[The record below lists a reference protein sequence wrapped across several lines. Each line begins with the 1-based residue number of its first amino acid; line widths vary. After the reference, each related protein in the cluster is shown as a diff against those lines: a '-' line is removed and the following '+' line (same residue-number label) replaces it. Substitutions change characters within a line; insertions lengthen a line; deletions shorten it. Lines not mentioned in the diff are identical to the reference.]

1 MPACPSH
8 ISSNPKKTRS
18 STYFFSPFPLI
29 FILPFS
35 LSPPRSPSF
44 PPHPLLFFTFCCPL
58 SLTPSPPLPHLPS
71 DEGAS
76 KRGRFTRAVISAR
89 PSFPFPSLS
98 LSYAPAH
105 YLYLARSLARPQR
118 YLKSPLVIPSKRAG
132 RGSTTE
138 LSHAQDCSMWQWYA
152 KCVKTL
158 EFAHRDTLSAQQQQQ
173 FTKSY
178 NCIGHTRR
186 NTHTRRHTYSFSAQS
201 HAKRQKTN

>member
-1 MPACPSH
+1 MQHPPSPLPRASSPAHPALHHACLSITH
-8 ISSNPKKTRS
+8 LQQSKKKS

-98 LSYAPAH
+98 LSLTLPH
-105 YLYLARSLARPQR
+105 TISTSLA
-118 YLKSPLVIPSKRAG
+118 
-132 RGSTTE
+132 
-138 LSHAQDCSMWQWYA
+138 LSLA
-152 KCVKTL
+152 L
-158 EFAHRDTLSAQQQQQ
+158 RD
-173 FTKSY
+173 
-178 NCIGHTRR
+178 I
-186 NTHTRRHTYSFSAQS
+186 
-201 HAKRQKTN
+201 